1 MSINSELKKIL
12 ILGSGV
18 LGGAVL
24 DFLAQSGQ
32 PYDIYVGGR
41 NPEKTWL
48 RINLTKFT
56 ATNLGLMPKL
66 SFIEIDIMDVER
78 TADAIADLK
87 PDLIFNATTLHSW
100 WVITQLPA
108 DAYQRIDT
116 ARGGVWTPMHLVLT
130 RRLMKAVKQ
139 SGVKTHVVNASY
151 PDVVNAALAAEGLAP
166 SIGIGNIA
174 NTVPVLKYAAAHV
187 LNQDP
192 AAIQI
197 RVFGQHYFSY
207 RMPSSG
213 TASNIP
219 YYLAIYLYGEQLP
232 TDTAR
237 DEAIFS
243 TLTGPFKRVRGIAGQ
258 SVTASSATRVIRAL
272 IDNGQEIIHAPGPM
286 GLVGGY
292 PVQVT
297 QGSLS
302 IALPQGITLHDAVEI
317 NRRCQVLDGI
327 ANVAED
333 GSVHYTS
340 ESAGILREELG
351 YDCEFMH
358 LDECEE
364 RATELAAKFL
374 EYRRRLASDNV
385 RAA

>member
-1 MSINSELKKIL
+1 MSKHSHFKKIL
-12 ILGSGV
+12 ILGSGI

-32 PYDIYVGGR
+32 PYDITVGGR
-41 NPEKTWL
+41 NAEKTWL
-48 RINLTKFT
+48 RINLAKFA
-56 ATNLGLMPKL
+56 ATNLGHMPKL
-66 SFIEIDIMDVER
+66 SFVEIDVMNVEE
-78 TADAIADLK
+78 TASAIETLA

-108 DAYQRIDT
+108 GAYQRIDA

-130 RRLMKAVKQ
+130 RRLMKAVKL
-139 SGVKTHVVNASY
+139 SGVTAHVVNASY

-174 NTVPVLKYAAAHV
+174 NTVPVLRYAAAYI
-187 LNQDP
+187 LEQDP
-192 AAIQI
+192 SAVQI

-213 TASNIP
+213 TAKDIP
-219 YYLAIYLYGEQLP
+219 YHLAIYLYGELQP
-232 TDTAR
+232 TDTER

-243 TLTGPFKRVRGIAGQ
+243 TLTGPFKRVRGLAGQ
-258 SVTASSATRVIRAL
+258 SVTATSATRVIRAL
-272 IDNGQEIIHAPGPM
+272 IDDGTEIVHAPGPL

-302 IALPQGITLHDAVEI
+302 IALPEGMTLAGAVDI

-327 ANVAED
+327 ADVGAD
-333 GSVHYTS
+333 GSVRYTP
-340 ESAGILREELG
+340 ESAGILKEELG
-351 YDCEFMH
+351 YDCELMH

-364 RATELAAKFL
+364 RAAELAAKFG
-374 EYRRRLASDNV
+374 EYYRRLGDDRI